1 MEREQELLQQSDRPY
16 GQKDRTLAE
25 RGICILLML
34 APVAVLA
41 AVIIL
46 LTNC

>member
-1 MEREQELLQQSDRPY
+1 MMERQELAQQSDCPY

-34 APVAVLA
+34 ASVAVLA